1 MLEDL
6 PFTGTM
12 RVVNKGVD
20 AALVVRPA
28 YTEAAL
34 RAAKRCGVR
43 GVSTAVLEA
52 ADPPDLRTL
61 EYFCTLTGKLA
72 FSDRALLEAH
82 AVPAGTSIWVA
93 EGETE
98 ADFSNAVMSL
108 QRLPEGQPFLSGKE
122 KG

>member
-6 PFTGTM
+6 PFAGTM

-20 AALVVRPA
+20 AALVVRPVH
-28 YTEAAL
+28 TEAAL

-52 ADPPDLRTL
+52 ADPPDLPTL
-61 EYFCTLTGKLA
+61 EYFCALTGKLV

-82 AVPAGTSIWVA
+82 AVPAGVRALAA
-93 EGETE
+93 EGDTET
-98 ADFSNAVMSL
+98 DFTNAVMSL
-108 QRLPEGQPFLSGKE
+108 RRFPEGQPFPSGKE
-122 KG
+122 EG